1 MPEIIDCSHCLYFHT
16 YSYYDEDFNEY
27 WLSECKFDNL
37 SFDQYICSSFKA
49 TEITKKIFLKGAI
62 SMSLNE
68 WIDKTN
74 IAFRYKLLSRMQQ
87 DCEYYLGNGN
97 KNPNNL
103 WGITVDNHIDSMKY
117 IWNSF
122 SEDEK
127 PEWLTMEQ
135 INEYALKMTKKEI
148 MQ

>member
-1 MPEIIDCSHCLYFHT
+1 
-16 YSYYDEDFNEY
+16 
-27 WLSECKFDNL
+27 
-37 SFDQYICSSFKA
+37 
-49 TEITKKIFLKGAI
+49 
-62 SMSLNE
+62 MSLNE
-68 WIDKTN
+68 WIDKTD
-74 IAFRYKLLSRMQQ
+74 ITFRYKLLSRMQQ

-103 WGITVDNHIDSMKY
+103 WGITVNNHIASMKY

-135 INEYALKMTKKEI
+135 INAYALKMTKKEI